1 MEKIIKELKNYL
13 NLIKLSFYFSSFFV
27 FLLYLSF
34 DLLFNF
40 LIFNSS
46 KSNNISHIMI
56 ITIVINILFSI
67 IPIIIIIFFLYNIIN
82 SLWISKA
89 KNIII
94 SNILKEINLN
104 FEKNSQVKYSI
115 DYKKSNNLNPS
126 SNLLSFLNDL
136 LIFNNPVLYYK
147 ALNYINNGF
156 VRLVPLSFRL
166 EDEFIIRNENL
177 HFEMIEV
184 FLTNKYKRYKNYKKI
199 ETFFKGLAISTKLK
213 NIKKINNPIL
223 IYSNLLFTNPK
234 EIKFL
239 KTKSFNINESK
250 NDIINLLYNE
260 IKLTNVFY
268 NAYTLEIIDISELNF
283 EITNLLHNIY
293 CLYNIEDKETF
304 FHLKLIF
311 QKTIEKF
318 FIINNYTK
326 SFIIFYKDIIYLFL
340 NYEDNIISNKNLFY
354 VPSFLKANSKNLN
367 PLIFNIKNQLEKIL
381 ELFS

>member
-1 MEKIIKELKNYL
+1 
-13 NLIKLSFYFSSFFV
+13 
-27 FLLYLSF
+27 
-34 DLLFNF
+34 
-40 LIFNSS
+40 
-46 KSNNISHIMI
+46 
-56 ITIVINILFSI
+56 
-67 IPIIIIIFFLYNIIN
+67 
-82 SLWISKA
+82 
-89 KNIII
+89 
-94 SNILKEINLN
+94 
-104 FEKNSQVKYSI
+104 
-115 DYKKSNNLNPS
+115 
-126 SNLLSFLNDL
+126 
-136 LIFNNPVLYYK
+136 
-147 ALNYINNGF
+147 
-156 VRLVPLSFRL
+156 
-166 EDEFIIRNENL
+166 
-177 HFEMIEV
+177 
-184 FLTNKYKRYKNYKKI
+184 YKRYKNYKKI

-223 IYSNLLFTNPK
+223 IYSNLLFSNPK